1 MNAGVSM
8 GDSFIYLIVYSD
20 SLEEGLRM
28 SFQSILKMKNK
39 WMLFF
44 TIFYIL
50 VGAANLMIVGIYDF
64 GLFHIGLIAIL
75 SFVAAF
81 GLYQQQS
88 WVLWPIFAIF
98 FISTVYSVL
107 MINAFLGNY
116 QVNPHAGIIL
126 GVVAYSAY
134 LVLTWIG
141 TAYIGVKRNDFN

>member
-50 VGAANLMIVGIYDF
+50 VGAANLMIVGICDF

-88 WVLWPIFAIF
+88 WVLWPIFALF

-126 GVVAYSAY
+126 GVVAYSVY

>member
-88 WVLWPIFAIF
+88 WVLWPIFALF

-126 GVVAYSAY
+126 GVVAYCAY

-141 TAYIGVKRNDFN
+141 TAYIGVKRNDFK